1 MENILLII
9 LIILVLI
16 LLFLVF
22 KKLYQNQNHQSE
34 NQALLLLQNQINDI
48 IKTLDKKL
56 GESTQVIYE
65 RMSESSKI
73 TKEIIKEVTQ
83 ELTKLN
89 EGQRQV
95 NNLADQLKILQDI
108 LKNPKQRGLLG
119 EYLLENTLKNILP
132 PTSYQMQYPFS
143 DGLTVDAVIFYG
155 DKIIP
160 IDSKFSLENYNR
172 LIEAKT
178 NEEIKKFEDALRN
191 DLKNRIDE
199 TSKYIKPEEGTFEF
213 ALMYIPSEALYYDL
227 LVNKV
232 GSLGGKNLIE
242 YAYQKK
248 INIVSPTSFQAY
260 LNTILLGLHKIQFN
274 KSTEKIIKNINQ
286 LKKHLITYEEFL
298 KKLGNHIN
306 ITMSTYNKAYDEF
319 QKIDKDIYKITGET
333 IEEAMENN
341 LFLKE

>member
-1 MENILLII
+1 MENILII
-9 LIILVLI
+9 LIILILISVIFVL
-16 LLFLVF
+16 
-22 KKLYQNQNHQSE
+22 KKIYQSPKNQND
-34 NQALLLLQNQINDI
+34 QAFLLIQNQINDI

-56 GESTQVIYE
+56 GESAQIIYD

-89 EGQRQV
+89 EGQKQV
-95 NNLADQLKILQDI
+95 NNLADQLKTLQDI

-132 PTSYQMQYPFS
+132 PTSYQIQYPFS

-172 LIEAKT
+172 LIEAK
-178 NEEIKKFEDALRN
+178 NNDEIKKFEDALKN

-199 TSKYIKPEEGTFEF
+199 TSKYIKPEEGTLDF

-232 GSLGGKNLIE
+232 GSLSGKNLIE
-242 YAYQKK
+242 YAYEKK
-248 INIVSPTSFQAY
+248 VNIVSPTSFQAY

-274 KSTEKIIKNINQ
+274 KSAEKIIKNINQ
-286 LKKHLITYEEFL
+286 LKKHLTTHEEFL

-306 ITMSTYNKAYDEF
+306 TTVSMYNKTYDEF

-333 IEEAMENN
+333 IENP
-341 LFLKE
+341 LLLDKEEE

>member
-1 MENILLII
+1 MENIIII
-9 LIILVLI
+9 LIVSILIGLI
-16 LLFLVF
+16 LIL
-22 KKLYQNQNHQSE
+22 KKLYKSQNNQNE
-34 NQALLLLQNQINDI
+34 NQALILIQNQINEI

-56 GESTQVIYE
+56 GESSQIIYE
-65 RMSESSKI
+65 RMTESSKI

-89 EGQRQV
+89 EGQKQV
-95 NNLADQLKILQDI
+95 NSLAEQLKTLQDI

-132 PTSYQMQYPFS
+132 PTNYQMQYPFS
-143 DGLTVDAVIFYG
+143 DGSIVDAVIFYG

-172 LIEAKT
+172 LIEAKNT
-178 NEEIKKFEDALRN
+178 EEIKKFEENLKN

-227 LVNKV
+227 LINKV
-232 GSLGGKNLIE
+232 GSIGGKNLIE
-242 YAYQKK
+242 YAHEKK
-248 INIVSPTSFQAY
+248 VNIVSPTSFQAY

-274 KSTEKIIKNINQ
+274 KSAEKIIKNINQ
-286 LKKHLITYEEFL
+286 LKKHLITHEEFL

-306 ITMSTYNKAYDEF
+306 TTLSMYNKTYDEF
-319 QKIDKDIYKITGET
+319 QKIDKDIYKITEGA
-333 IEEAMENN
+333 IENQ
-341 LFLKE
+341 LFLEDK